1 MDRRPVSLFLLLLGG
16 CGDSG
21 GATAGAETGVG
32 PATNPTTVDPTVDP
46 TATPTT
52 TATTTGEASTSAGT
66 QGLSGETGS
75 SEAGATEPKF
85 DVMGGADLEFDT
97 EGPTPSCKVVDEM
110 DAIGDC
116 KEKAPPDSFEPEV
129 QWSWGSAQV
138 EGGSSA
144 TPLVA
149 NLTDDNGDGAIDLCD
164 TPDVVVVA
172 GGGGGIG
179 GKIYVLDG
187 LTGKQHLAIATPVES
202 WVTPAIGDIDGD
214 GLPEIVAATP
224 GGFINPSGLVAF
236 EHDGTL
242 KWTSAGT
249 FNHDQGG
256 AIALG
261 DLDNDG
267 DVEIVVDDLVVDH
280 EGKTI
285 FIAPEQ
291 AGWDFAYHC
300 TATALADLDGDGDLE
315 VVLGQ
320 AAYHHDGSVYYNNP
334 QLKPGFPQ
342 IANFDMDPQPEV
354 LLMNINGITVIE
366 HDGTVKF
373 NDLRPTGDP
382 PGAWFRPATVHD
394 FDGDAVSEFA
404 VSSAAH
410 YSMFEPGGKVGWTA
424 NVQDGSGW
432 AAGTAFD
439 FDGDGVAEA
448 MYADEAT
455 LYVFDGAGQVLLSVA
470 RSSKTLIEYPVVADV
485 DNDGSAEIIVVSD
498 RNFNDEQTSPT
509 VQVIRDKSDRWI
521 QARRIWNQHTYH
533 VTNVREDATIPAF
546 EPPSWAAL
554 NTYRT
559 NAQIEG
565 GALCMP
571 PPPG

>member
-1 MDRRPVSLFLLLLGG
+1 MHRRPVSIFLLLLVG

-21 GATAGAETGVG
+21 GATASAETSAG
-32 PATNPTTVDPTVDP
+32 PATNPTTVEPT
-46 TATPTT
+46 TTPTT
-52 TATTTGEASTSAGT
+52 TTTTTTPTSGEGTGSGT
-66 QGLSGETGS
+66 QGVGTSEAGETG
-75 SEAGATEPKF
+75 PKF
-85 DVMGGADLEFDT
+85 DLMAGADIELDT
-97 EGPTPSCKVVDEM
+97 EGPAPSCKVVDDM
-110 DAIGDC
+110 NAIGDC
-116 KEKAPPDSFEPEV
+116 KDKAPPDSFDPEV
-129 QWSWGSAQV
+129 QWSWGSAAV
-138 EGGSSA
+138 EGGSTA

-172 GGGGGIG
+172 GFGGGLG

-187 LTGKQHLAIATPVES
+187 LTGKQHFAIATPVEA

-214 GLPEIVAATP
+214 GQPEIVAATP
-224 GGFINPSGLVAF
+224 GGFATPSGLVAF

-242 KWTSAGT
+242 KWTST
-249 FNHDQGG
+249 DKFNHDQGG
-256 AIALG
+256 AVALG

-267 DVEIVVDDLVVDH
+267 DVEIVADDLVVDH
-280 EGKTI
+280 KGATI

-291 AGWDFAYHC
+291 TAWDLAYHC
-300 TATALADLDGDGDLE
+300 TATVLADLDGDGDLE

-334 QLKPGFPQ
+334 QIKPGFPQ
-342 IANFDMDPQPEV
+342 IANLDPDPQPEV
-354 LLMNINGITVIE
+354 LLTNINGITVIE

-373 NDLRPTGDP
+373 SDIRPTGDP
-382 PGAWFRPATVHD
+382 PGAWFRPSTVHD
-394 FDGDAVSEFA
+394 FDGDGVSEFA

-410 YSMFEPGGKVGWTA
+410 YSMFEPGGKIGWTA
-424 NVQDGSGW
+424 NVQDASGW

-455 LYVFDGAGQVLLSVA
+455 LYVFDGAGQPLLSVA
-470 RSSKTLIEYPVVADV
+470 RSSRTLIEYPVVADV

-498 RNFNDEQTSPT
+498 LNYEGEQTAPT
-509 VQVIRDKSDRWI
+509 VQVIRDKEDRWI

-533 VTNVREDATIPAF
+533 VTNVREDATIPMQ

-565 GALCMP
+565 GALCKP
-571 PPPG
+571 EPPG

>member
-1 MDRRPVSLFLLLLGG
+1 MSRPGPRTGLLALMLAA
-16 CGDSG
+16 CGDASS
-21 GATAGAETGVG
+21 ASDSAASTG
-32 PATNPTTVDPTVDP
+32 PTTVDPTNSP
-46 TATPTT
+46 TSAPTSGPTPTT
-52 TATTTGEASTSAGT
+52 GATTGGVTEGVSATG
-66 QGLSGETGS
+66 GETSG
-75 SEAGATEPKF
+75 GIKF
-85 DVMGGADLEFDT
+85 DLQIANDINFDS
-97 EGPTPSCKVVDEM
+97 EGPPPSCKVVDDM
-110 DAIGDC
+110 NAIGSC
-116 KEKAPPDSFEPEV
+116 KTKAPPDSFEPEV
-129 QWSWGSAQV
+129 QWSWGQANV
-138 EGGSSA
+138 EGGSTA

-149 NLTDDNGDGAIDLCD
+149 NLTDDNNDGAIDLCD
-164 TPDVVVVA
+164 IPDVVVVA
-172 GGGGGIG
+172 GGGGGLG
-179 GKIYVLDG
+179 GKLYVLDG
-187 LTGKQHLAIATPVES
+187 ATGTLHFAAATPIES
-202 WVTPAIGDIDGD
+202 WVTPAIGDIDND

-224 GGFINPSGLVAF
+224 GGFINPSGVVAF

-242 KWTSAGT
+242 KWSSTDK

-256 AIALG
+256 SIALG

-267 DVEIVVDDLVVDH
+267 DVEIVADDLVLDH
-280 EGKTI
+280 NGKTI

-291 AGWDFAYHC
+291 ALWDIAYHC

-315 VVLGQ
+315 IVLGQ
-320 AAYHHDGSVYYNNP
+320 AAYHHDGKVYYNNP

-342 IANFDMDPQPEV
+342 IANLDPDPEPEI
-354 LLMNINGITVIE
+354 LLTNINGITVIE
-366 HDGTVKF
+366 HDGKVKF
-373 NDLRPTGDP
+373 NDIRPTGDP

-410 YSMFEPGGKVGWTA
+410 YSVFEPGGKVSWTA

-455 LYVFDGAGQVLLSVA
+455 LFVFDGKGAPLLSVP

-485 DNDGSAEIIVVSD
+485 DNDGSAEIVVVSD
-498 RNFNDEQTSPT
+498 LDFNGNQTSPT
-509 VQVIRDKSDRWI
+509 VQVIRDKQDRWI

-533 VTNVREDATIPAF
+533 VTNVREDGTIPQF
-546 EPPSWAAL
+546 EPPSWQSL

-565 GALCMP
+565 GSLCKP
-571 PPPG
+571 EPPG